1 MAAVGSWLIPRRGPS
16 VRFPASQR
24 PIATAGPS
32 RPSDRCDLPG
42 SRDPIHPVGR
52 AGRRRAQD
60 VCFARHCKRVARG
73 LDVVALDALRASRGA
88 TLERRITLA
97 HRPYGSGGPRSLGV
111 GSRPSSSRAS
121 SRIVSCLRPDL
132 HPGSALLLPIE
143 IVGAFELRR
152 RAPTRAGRGDGEC
165 SRPDH
170 ERDAGPPGERTQR
183 VPSAEARG
191 VRCSV
196 EHARPGPGLRCPG
209 PIVGVRTDGRGL
221 GYNRG

>member
-1 MAAVGSWLIPRRGPS
+1 MSPVTVRRSVPSLAATNRYSWAIPTKRSLRS
-16 VRFPASQR
+16 TR
-24 PIATAGPS
+24 IARSDSPS
-32 RPSDRCDLPG
+32 RTRRPPTGPGRLLRQALQARSSG
-42 SRDPIHPVGR
+42 SRRCRVGR
-52 AGRRRAQD
+52 IAC
-60 VCFARHCKRVARG
+60 VW
-73 LDVVALDALRASRGA
+73 GA